1 MSGKVFIDT
10 QRIDKHGAKVET
22 NCNLILKQ
30 KDKIWVS
37 RGGYKLDKA
46 INEFDVDCTD
56 IIAMDIGSS
65 TGGFTDVLIKKG
77 AKKVYSVDVGYG
89 QLDWNLRN
97 NVRVKVLEKT
107 NARYLDSDIISD
119 KLDAI
124 VCDVSFI
131 SLKKVIKPNIKFLKN
146 KGWLIS
152 LIKPQFEIGKNLLGK
167 GGVVKNTEHH
177 QMVVDDIRSFFENEI
192 DLSIKGIIES
202 PILGPKGN
210 KEFLI
215 YGQK

>member
-1 MSGKVFIDT
+1 MKSRQEAIGLIISGNVFIDSH
-10 QRIDKHGAKVET
+10 RIDKPGTKVEI

-30 KDKIWVS
+30 KDKMWVS

-46 INEFDVDCTD
+46 INDFEVDCKG

-97 NVRVKVLEKT
+97 NARVEVLEKT

-146 KGWLIS
+146 NGWIIS
-152 LIKPQFEIGKNLLGK
+152 CLLYTSPSPRD
-167 GGVVKNTEHH
+167 TEVSR
-177 QMVVDDIRSFFENEI
+177 MPS
-192 DLSIKGIIES
+192 SA
-202 PILGPKGN
+202 
-210 KEFLI
+210 
-215 YGQK
+215 

>member
-1 MSGKVFIDT
+1 MKSRQEAIGLVLSGNVFIDS
-10 QRIDKHGAKVET
+10 QRIDKPGTKVET
-22 NCNLILKQ
+22 NCNLHLKQ

-46 INEFDVDCTD
+46 VNEFDVDCTD

-124 VCDVSFI
+124 VCDV
-131 SLKKVIKPNIKFLKN
+131 
-146 KGWLIS
+146 
-152 LIKPQFEIGKNLLGK
+152 
-167 GGVVKNTEHH
+167 
-177 QMVVDDIRSFFENEI
+177 
-192 DLSIKGIIES
+192 
-202 PILGPKGN
+202 
-210 KEFLI
+210 
-215 YGQK
+215 

>member
-1 MSGKVFIDT
+1 MLFDKNLVKSRQEAIGLILSGNVFIDS
-10 QRIDKHGAKVET
+10 QRIDKPGTKVEM

-30 KDKIWVS
+30 KDKMWVS
-37 RGGYKLDKA
+37 RGGFKLDKA
-46 INEFDVDCTD
+46 INYFEVDCTG

-107 NARYLDSDIISD
+107 NARYLDSDMISD

-124 VCDVSFI
+124 VCSAQEAKIV
-131 SLKKVIKPNIKFLKN
+131 KKEFKKEIITPGIRFTSKKNDQKRILTPKQAIINGADWLVIGRDITKGNIKNNIQK
-146 KGWLIS
+146 LINH
-152 LIKPQFEIGKNLLGK
+152 LDK
-167 GGVVKNTEHH
+167 
-177 QMVVDDIRSFFENEI
+177 
-192 DLSIKGIIES
+192 
-202 PILGPKGN
+202 
-210 KEFLI
+210 
-215 YGQK
+215 